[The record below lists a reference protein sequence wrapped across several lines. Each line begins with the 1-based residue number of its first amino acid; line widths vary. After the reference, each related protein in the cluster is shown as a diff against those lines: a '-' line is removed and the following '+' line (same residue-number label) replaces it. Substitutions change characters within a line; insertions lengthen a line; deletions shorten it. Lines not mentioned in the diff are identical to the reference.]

1 MDKVIIHPLWLI
13 TVMRKIVELDYSK
26 DREGVR
32 PASLQDLSVYGIA
45 DKHLLEKCWKQE
57 LEACG
62 NLKLNHL
69 CFVLQAYCLIFPIES
84 KSPEEQPGQSESTDC
99 SQRYLIPCKLPLTVD
114 VSRLS
119 DDYSLFDFKIYFDFE
134 KFLPA
139 EVYHRFVCRLIMLA
153 DREDSKNVFT
163 QAECIIHH
171 VKGWDWWVEHKALSH
186 TLEISIK
193 G

>member
-1 MDKVIIHPLWLI
+1 MD
-13 TVMRKIVELDYSK
+13 LDHNKEY
-26 DREGVR
+26 EGIK
-32 PASLQDLSVYGIA
+32 PASLQDLGVYGIA
-45 DKHLLEKCWKQE
+45 DKHLLEKRWKEE

-69 CFVLQAYCLIFPIES
+69 CFILQSYCLIFPIES
-84 KSPEEQPGQSESTDC
+84 KSSEEQPGQSEATDC
-99 SQRYLIPCKLPLTVD
+99 SQRYLIPCKFPLTVD
-114 VSRLS
+114 ASRLS
-119 DDYSLFDFKIYFDFE
+119 DDNNLFDFKIYFDFE

-163 QAECIIHH
+163 RAECIIHH
-171 VKGWDWWVEHKALSH
+171 VKGWDWRVEHKALGH
-186 TLEISIK
+186 ALEISIK